1 MFLAKIIG
9 NVVATQKEPTLEG
22 CKLLVVS
29 PLALG
34 PDEKTKSSLVAVDT
48 IGAGIGE
55 TVLVSSGSSARNALK
70 ANVVADAAVVGIV
83 DTVQI
88 EKDD

>member
-1 MFLAKIIG
+1 MFLGKIIG
-9 NVVATQKEPTLEG
+9 NVVATQKEVTLEG
-22 CKLLVVS
+22 YKLLVVS

-34 PDEKTKSSLVAVDT
+34 PGDKKRDSLVAVDT

-70 ANVVADAAVVGIV
+70 ANVVADAAIVGIV

-88 EKDD
+88 ENDG